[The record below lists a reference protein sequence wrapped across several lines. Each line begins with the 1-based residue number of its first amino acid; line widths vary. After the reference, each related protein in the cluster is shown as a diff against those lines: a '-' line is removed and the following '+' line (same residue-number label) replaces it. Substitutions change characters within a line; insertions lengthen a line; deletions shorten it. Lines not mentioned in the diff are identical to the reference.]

1 MIQKD
6 VKKPNLNDYMAGAL
20 LSNGIIWM
28 WAMAVNIL
36 QPFMPTEDGFILGS
50 VTFIV
55 FIGAG
60 IIASYLVIKR
70 SSSDYLKVLL
80 KLVASEII
88 FSIIFILSF
97 VNPSVELITVLF
109 FSFVVGGLV
118 GLYLAARPKL
128 INKPTGKVANQS
140 INTEPHSKN
149 SLN

>member
-1 MIQKD
+1 MSQED

-28 WAMAVNIL
+28 WAMAVNTL
-36 QPFMPTEDGFILGS
+36 QPFIPMEVGFILGL
-50 VTFIV
+50 VTFIF

-60 IIASYLVIKR
+60 TIASYLVVKR

-97 VNPSVELITVLF
+97 VNPSIELITVLF
-109 FSFVVGGLV
+109 FSFIVGGFF
-118 GLYLAARPKL
+118 GLYIAVRPKL
-128 INKPTGKVANQS
+128 IKKPSGK
-140 INTEPHSKN
+140 
-149 SLN
+149 